1 MPCARVVG
9 GAVPAADRGRARRLA
24 ARPRAALR
32 RAAPQRDPSHRRRRS
47 CACGRAGAER
57 LGPLRVDGNERGDL
71 LLVRLRPSRERARP
85 PRRAA
90 RPLGAA
96 RGRRLVR
103 ARDAVSRGLRTSPLR
118 RVALLRR
125 LARRGRRGETRARRG
140 AGGWPLLRRA
150 ERAGCAARAD
160 PDRPSAPSRLEDG
173 RSAEQAGRR
182 ADPRRPAA
190 ARRRHVRAVRRP
202 RRPGHLAALA
212 AGQDDPPVGK
222 RYERPRAPVRN
233 PFRGSL
239 GPEQIATLQP
249 VPETILVV
257 DDQDVVRDVIKL
269 TLESAGYTVL
279 EAATPKIAIELAR
292 SAAAIDLLVT
302 DIVMP
307 EMDAFELAERINTE
321 IPGVRIL
328 YTSGYTD
335 AAAEGPFIQKPFTPQ
350 QLVEK
355 VSAVLAT

>member
-1 MPCARVVG
+1 M
-9 GAVPAADRGRARRLA
+9 
-24 ARPRAALR
+24 
-32 RAAPQRDPSHRRRRS
+32 
-47 CACGRAGAER
+47 
-57 LGPLRVDGNERGDL
+57 
-71 LLVRLRPSRERARP
+71 
-85 PRRAA
+85 
-90 RPLGAA
+90 
-96 RGRRLVR
+96 
-103 ARDAVSRGLRTSPLR
+103 
-118 RVALLRR
+118 
-125 LARRGRRGETRARRG
+125 
-140 AGGWPLLRRA
+140 
-150 ERAGCAARAD
+150 
-160 PDRPSAPSRLEDG
+160 
-173 RSAEQAGRR
+173 
-182 ADPRRPAA
+182 
-190 ARRRHVRAVRRP
+190 
-202 RRPGHLAALA
+202 
-212 AGQDDPPVGK
+212 
-222 RYERPRAPVRN
+222 RN